1 MLPLEAMRFLPI
13 NRNIDPKDEKQILL
27 LKEVGL
33 KVRQIIRVLELQKN
47 VKHGELPFIKRDLR
61 NLFGKMKRFFEVDDV
76 TSLLEYM
83 KLANV
88 ENKKFQYA
96 FTMDEEGRPKNLFW
110 CPAEC
115 FDWYQMYGDVVVFDT
130 TYKVNAYDFAC
141 GIFVGIDNHGK
152 TILFACALLR
162 NETTTTFSWL
172 MKVLLLVYV
181 LVKLTP
187 NQFLLIY

>member
-1 MLPLEAMRFLPI
+1 
-13 NRNIDPKDEKQILL
+13 
-27 LKEVGL
+27 
-33 KVRQIIRVLELQKN
+33 
-47 VKHGELPFIKRDLR
+47 
-61 NLFGKMKRFFEVDDV
+61 MKRFFEADDV

-96 FTMDEEGRPKNLFW
+96 FTMDEEGRLKNLFW
-110 CPAEC
+110 CPTEC

-130 TYKVNAYDFAC
+130 TYKVNAYDMPC

-172 MKVLLLVYV
+172 MKTFVSIMKNPPKTIIIDQDPWMSRAIVLHQNSALGL
-181 LVKLTP
+181 
-187 NQFLLIY
+187 